1 METPKFNLWEDIK
14 TIIENGFNEEGLS
27 KLEEYGRLYDERKIV
42 YKRFSPQEQHG
53 CSAGGGTHVIA
64 SLLTGAESA
73 TSGDAEE
80 SVKDFKRESEL
91 AQKQIEA
98 IKRWAIKTGV
108 WFPEI
113 DSALKENLGDF
124 YAQGGEA
131 DVFDN
136 GSSVVKS
143 IGLDY
148 FIQPIYA
155 LDRITLHNTWFPETR
170 LLVLGFGED
179 KDGRFKIMV
188 EQPFI
193 QGFPVSQEEINNY
206 MASMGFKL
214 KDSRSWTYYT
224 PEIYLSDMHDENVLK
239 SSSGTFFVIDCD
251 IRINSPILKSNGT
264 RLLNTD
270 VELLTD

>member
-1 METPKFNLWEDIK
+1 MNTHKFDLWNEIK
-14 TIIENGFNEEGLS
+14 AIIKNGFDEEGLS
-27 KLEEYGRLYDERKIV
+27 KLEEYGRLYDERKII

-53 CSAGGGTHVIA
+53 CSTGGGTHVIA
-64 SLLTGAESA
+64 SLLAGAESA
-73 TSGDAEE
+73 TSGIAEE
-80 SVKDFKRESEL
+80 SVKDFKTESKL
-91 AQKQIEA
+91 AEKQIEA
-98 IKRWAIKTGV
+98 IKHWAIKSGV

-113 DSALKENLGDF
+113 DTILKENLGEF

-136 GSSVVKS
+136 GASVVKS

-170 LLVLGFGED
+170 LVVLGFGED

-193 QGFPVSQEEINNY
+193 QGFPVSQEEINTY
-206 MASMGFKL
+206 MVSRGFKL
-214 KDSRSWTYYT
+214 QDSRNWTYYT

-239 SSSGTFFVIDCD
+239 SSSGTVFVVDCD

-270 VELLTD
+270 VELLKD